1 MLCLEPN
8 NKAKLFDRPATRHP
22 SPGGKVMIYPSQ
34 AGQFLILNPTS
45 LFVNLS
51 RDTKVHETLVKPRKP
66 AHLPLLLLQHRDEK

>member
-1 MLCLEPN
+1 
-8 NKAKLFDRPATRHP
+8 
-22 SPGGKVMIYPSQ
+22 MIYPSQ